1 VTLDAFIARARAV
14 RAARGQATEDPALE
28 FEAGVRLAM
37 ALFLE
42 RECSRH
48 AADIRDIESDLSR
61 LCDAHPWI
69 GPALELA
76 GETEHVEVC

>member
-1 VTLDAFIARARAV
+1 MTLDTFIARARAV

-28 FEAGVRLAM
+28 FEAGVRLAG
-37 ALFLE
+37 
-42 RECSRH
+42 
-48 AADIRDIESDLSR
+48 DIRDIEFDLSA

-76 GETEHVEVC
+76 GATEHVEVC